1 MYDGENSFT
10 NGVTYDNNELVN
22 NLKIVSLS
30 MLLSRSTLYVL
41 SFLTA
46 VD

>member
-10 NGVTYDNNELVN
+10 NGLTNGKNELVD

-41 SFLTA
+41 PFLTA